1 MVWKHNQPTNRKLQ
15 RQWET
20 QRQLQIQ
27 RPCKVYDMAC
37 DNTWNQRKFKT
48 WIHDNHIL
56 TIKSNTSWNSATYWC
71 KSGRC
76 SGCCD
81 FNGLLVVV
89 LVAWVEVHCNQ
100 SPNPL
105 LRWGHACVFFHPVC
119 LASALRIGEIPIS
132 SEQRRWFLFTA
143 CIEVLR
149 KAPSSPENHFT
160 INAMLVYT
168 QFLYVLIDEI
178 PPLATLTTLPSI
190 C

>member
-1 MVWKHNQPTNRKLQ
+1 MWKHNQPTNRKLQ

-48 WIHDNHIL
+48 WIHDNLIV
-56 TIKSNTSWNSATYWC
+56 TTKSNTSWNSATYWC

-105 LRWGHACVFFHPVC
+105 LRWGHACVFFQSSWLSLCVWHLPFESVKF
-119 LASALRIGEIPIS
+119 LFPANREDGFSSRHALRS
-132 SEQRRWFLFTA
+132 
-143 CIEVLR
+143 
-149 KAPSSPENHFT
+149 
-160 INAMLVYT
+160 
-168 QFLYVLIDEI
+168 
-178 PPLATLTTLPSI
+178 
-190 C
+190 